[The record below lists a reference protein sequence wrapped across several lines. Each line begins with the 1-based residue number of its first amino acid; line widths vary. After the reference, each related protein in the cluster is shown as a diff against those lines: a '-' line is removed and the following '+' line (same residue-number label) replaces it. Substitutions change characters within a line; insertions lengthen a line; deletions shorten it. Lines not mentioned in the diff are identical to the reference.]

1 VVGFARI
8 RRAEGAAPSHGGLGI
23 GNCPGRVVEGQ
34 KEEAKRKKAHRLSG
48 LNTGEVNQ

>member
-23 GNCPGRVVEGQ
+23 ADCPGRVVEDEKQ
-34 KEEAKRKKAHRLSG
+34 KSKA
-48 LNTGEVNQ
+48 TGPINDWVIT